1 MNAELLAAVRDRL
14 SLVTVVAWGVLVA
27 AVYAVTGQLVLPLA
41 FTTAFVISEGRAV
54 VQAAPGVD
62 VRAFDTAVGVC
73 VTGLS
78 AVWLWVE
85 ATPTVTGRILLP
97 VLGLAGGLWLLF
109 DVRADRTQEH
119 GSPASV
125 DLDTDELMLVFQHV
139 RLIARELEDEPQTVA
154 ELATAC
160 DLTTS
165 RVREA
170 IEYGTQSGTFY
181 PVDPDAETPR
191 YAVDER
197 RTGVVGFGRQAV
209 ETLSWVGRRFA
220 RPFVRQF

>member
-1 MNAELLAAVRDRL
+1 
-14 SLVTVVAWGVLVA
+14 
-27 AVYAVTGQLVLPLA
+27 LPLA

-73 VTGLS
+73 VTGFS

-119 GSPASV
+119 PERGPSASV
-125 DLDTDELMLVFQHV
+125 DLDTNELMLVFQHV